1 MRSKIQDDLDK
12 LERIADMLKWNQQ
25 KIDGVEMPNG
35 FYELFGRPKHY
46 RHHKPFNLAVRARLI
61 NYYNNQLDK
70 MKL

>member
-25 KIDGVEMPNG
+25 KMESKATNP
-35 FYELFGRPKHY
+35 FYKLFGFPKHY
-46 RHHKPFNLAVRARLI
+46 RHSEWFNLAVRVRLI